1 MCVSSLVCFGKS
13 VPGTSAGCLPGFI
26 LRLCQKWTCRAFF
39 PPLRETETQLNVA
52 KIARQEIQY
61 ISQFSVT
68 FHSARKAG
76 RQPLA
81 TYQVLRKHPLF
92 VL

>member
-1 MCVSSLVCFGKS
+1 MFWKVCSWNLCWLFARLHPAFVPEVDMQS
-13 VPGTSAGCLPGFI
+13 V
-26 LRLCQKWTCRAFF
+26 FF
-39 PPLRETETQLNVA
+39 PPLRETQTQLNVA